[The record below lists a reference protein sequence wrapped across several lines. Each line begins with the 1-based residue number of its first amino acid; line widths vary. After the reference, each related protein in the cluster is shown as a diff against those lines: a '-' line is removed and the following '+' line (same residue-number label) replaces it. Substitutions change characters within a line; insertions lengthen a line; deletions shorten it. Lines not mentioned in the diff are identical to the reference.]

1 MSQLNIEGMVNFSR
15 TSREYADIHIISC
28 SMRIHKYKHIIYTI
42 SQHCAAVFCEA
53 PWPLGGWLPRSSP
66 ADLPVPTQ
74 MPSPSA
80 AFRDEEVV
88 GKFVNTETNAGRG
101 NKKGMFRRNLL
112 LLIPKV
118 METSKA

>member
-1 MSQLNIEGMVNFSR
+1 
-15 TSREYADIHIISC
+15 
-28 SMRIHKYKHIIYTI
+28 
-42 SQHCAAVFCEA
+42 
-53 PWPLGGWLPRSSP
+53 
-66 ADLPVPTQ
+66 

-88 GKFVNTETNAGRG
+88 GIFVNTETNAGRG

-112 LLIPKV
+112 LLIPKA